1 MWTNTYDPNWSDFRE
16 YRPRLRTR
24 PQDIELDVIVAEA
37 RRMRATENARFF
49 VGLGR
54 GLAWAW
60 TNLIVAPT
68 VRAYRRK
75 RMERELSALNDE
87 MLADI
92 GVARADIRKIAQEA
106 YRRREERN
114 EPQPKTLY
122 EVARAVTPVA
132 VVAQPV
138 PHVPTKRAA

>member
-1 MWTNTYDPNWSDFRE
+1 MQAAESA
-16 YRPRLRTR
+16 RLF
-24 PQDIELDVIVAEA
+24 L
-37 RRMRATENARFF
+37 
-49 VGLGR
+49 GLGDS
-54 GLAWAW
+54 LAWAW

-68 VRAYRRK
+68 VRAYRRN

-92 GVARADIRKIAQEA
+92 GVARTDIRKIAQEA
-106 YRRREERN
+106 YRPRKEQN
-114 EPQPKTLY
+114 EPRPKTLY

-132 VVAQPV
+132 VVAQPA